1 MGPDV
6 HGFSCQVIL
15 SHGWRLLLL
24 LSLLLAL
31 ALISSCG
38 GGSSSGTNS
47 TSPPDFSVTVSPSSA
62 VVPPGGALLAEVS
75 LNSQSGFTGSVS
87 VSISGLPSGATVAPS
102 SPFTMSG
109 ASQNLIIIVP
119 LSSAE
124 GTFSVA
130 LQASSGTLQHA
141 ASLSLQVQT
150 QAFSAFS
157 LYLNDREL
165 SFAKGASAG
174 TGVGLSLTSGGNNNY
189 EVQFSVSGLPSG
201 VQAAFGSNPFVASQP
216 VTTLNFSAL
225 STASTANYAPVT
237 ITATRTSDGAQAS
250 RQLQLNVTP
259 PVGTLPAI
267 RTDFIRT
274 DGTPAAAV
282 YDAAHSVVYAS
293 NPSFNR
299 VDVVSPVT
307 HQIVKSIPAPNPTGM
322 DLSLDGKHLLVA
334 SNVQQIVSIDT
345 SSLQVT
351 DRTSVTPIVQGGAT
365 YLIPDLLAS
374 TSNGTVLVGMTL
386 NSLPPAYYLEQWDPS
401 TNKFT
406 ALSAPGI
413 TAYINQLVRTGDGQK
428 ALVVDYG
435 TSVNMAVYDA
445 ATNTF
450 SVSGKS
456 PVGEM
461 FGVAASPTSHQFAIV
476 AAGGLVF
483 LDDSLNL
490 LATPAIGGTF
500 WGMTYSPDGSKLYIA
515 VTLSTSASIYP
526 VILTYDTVAFS
537 LVGIAPAFL
546 GSDGSQASPLTAD
559 NTGLL
564 YSSYSHGLALDDA
577 INYQNVL
584 TLPVG
589 PPGPEINWGDEAA
602 LNTALVT
609 NLDPVVYDVLPDV
622 WFGNVRGTNIHFN
635 NPQVSVTAPPSS
647 SVGLVNMKAVMPDGW
662 FTFVPQAFSY
672 GSKILFIGGSAAS
685 SEGGASLA
693 LFGYGLRGHDNSP
706 SVTIGGHAATVTG
719 VATYRFFNFSTA
731 TAAYPFPI
739 DEVMVTVPPGP
750 PGPAD
755 ITIKTSVGTATIP
768 KGFTY
773 LSVSDYSSADTFT
786 YLLYDPKRHW
796 VYLSAGDHIDVF
808 SADTNQFLAPIVPP
822 SLSGARQIRGLAL
835 TPDNA
840 KLLVANFADV
850 SLAII
855 NPDNP
860 ASSSLVKVPVSIVN
874 APGVADVA
882 ATSTG
887 KAFIDGVSGTF
898 SGCANGQLFEVDLTT
913 LAVKLRTDVSVMQVQ
928 GNAMSR
934 STTGDDVLVAGITCG
949 TYLWSSSTGKFGP
962 GVGLYSESSTASGDG
977 YWFASDYI
985 RLDPNMTQRIQ
996 TQLPEFYTSL
1006 LYSLDYAG
1014 EKLNASGSL
1023 LYSPVLKGTG
1033 IVESNGIQITDT
1045 NLGSSL
1051 GQILLSEQISSV
1063 QIPMDFD
1070 EPGNRLFLIT
1080 NRGLT
1085 IVNLANP
1092 PLSIGYL
1099 SPAAGSASGGTTIKI
1114 RGSGFQPGAAV
1125 TIGGVTVPGTFV
1137 DSSTLQVSTPS
1148 GSTGGAR
1155 VSVRNPDGT
1164 SYFIDAGFRYQ

>member
-1 MGPDV
+1 MRHVYRVAG
-6 HGFSCQVIL
+6 
-15 SHGWRLLLL
+15 LLLVL
-24 LSLLLAL
+24 G
-31 ALISSCG
+31 LISSCG
-38 GGSSSGTNS
+38 GGSSSGTNQAP
-47 TSPPDFSVTVSPSSA
+47 PPDFSIAVSPNSA
-62 VVPPGGALLAEVS
+62 VVAPGGALFTQVS
-75 LNSQSGFTGSVS
+75 LNSQNGFTGAVS
-87 VSISGLPSGATVAPS
+87 VSITGLPSGATVAPS

-109 ASQNLIIIVP
+109 TSQNLIINVP
-119 LSSAE
+119 SSSAQ
-124 GTFSVA
+124 GSFAVA
-130 LQASSGTLQHA
+130 LQASSGTLQHS

-150 QAFSAFS
+150 QSFSSFS
-157 LYLNDREL
+157 LYLNDKEL
-165 SFAKGASAG
+165 SFAKGASAA

-201 VQAAFGSNPFVASQP
+201 VQATFGSNPFVASQP
-216 VTTLNFSAL
+216 VTTLTFSAS
-225 STASTANYAPVT
+225 STSSTANYAPIT
-237 ITATRTSDGAQAS
+237 INATRTADGMQAS
-250 RQLQLNVTP
+250 GQLQMNVTP

-274 DGTPAAAV
+274 DGTPPAAV
-282 YDAAHSVVYAS
+282 YDPVHQVVYAS

-299 VDVVSPVT
+299 VDVISTVT
-307 HQIVKSIPAPNPTGM
+307 HQIEKSIPAPNPTGM

-345 SSLQVT
+345 DSLQIT
-351 DRTSVTPIVQGGAT
+351 QRNSVTPIVQGGAT
-365 YLIPDLLAS
+365 YTIPDLLANS
-374 TSNGTVLVGMTL
+374 SNGTVLVGMTL
-386 NSLPPAYYLEQWDPS
+386 NSLPPSYYLEQWDPS
-401 TNKFT
+401 NGKFT

-413 TAYINQLVRTGDGQK
+413 TDINQLVRTGDGQK

-456 PVGEM
+456 PVGEI

-476 AAGGLVF
+476 AAGGLAFV
-483 LDDSLNL
+483 DDNLNL
-490 LATPAIGGTF
+490 LGSPAIGGTF
-500 WGMTYSPDGSKLYIA
+500 WGMTYSPDGSKLYIGL
-515 VTLSTSASIYP
+515 TLSTSASIYP
-526 VILTYDTVAFS
+526 VILTYDTVSFS

-546 GSDGSQASPLTAD
+546 GSDGFQASPLTAD
-559 NTGLL
+559 STGLL
-564 YSSYSHGLALDDA
+564 YGSYSHGLVLDDA
-577 INYQNVL
+577 ANYQDVL

-662 FTFVPQAFSY
+662 FTLVPQAFSY
-672 GSKILFIGGSAAS
+672 GSKILFLGGSAAS

-706 SVTIGGHAATVTG
+706 TVTIGGHAATVTG
-719 VATYRFFNFSTA
+719 VATYRFFNFSTV

-739 DEVMVTVPPGP
+739 DEVMVTVPAGP
-750 PGPAD
+750 PGSAD
-755 ITIKTSVGTATIP
+755 ITIETSVGTATVP

-773 LSVSDYSSADTFT
+773 LSISDYSSADTFT

-822 SLSGARQIRGLAL
+822 SVSGARQIRGLAL
-835 TPDNA
+835 TPDNS

-860 ASSSLVKVPVSIVN
+860 ASSSLVKIPVTIVN
-874 APGVADVA
+874 APGVADVT

-887 KAFIDGVSGTF
+887 KVFIDGVSGTF
-898 SGCANGQLFEVDLTT
+898 SGCANGQLFEVDLAT
-913 LAVKLRTDVSVMQVQ
+913 LAVNLRTDVPVMQVQ

-949 TYLWSSSTGKFGP
+949 TYLWSSSTGMFGP
-962 GVGLYSESSTASGDG
+962 AVGLYSESSAVSGDG

-985 RLDPNMTQRIQ
+985 RLDANMTQRIQ

-1014 EKLNASGSL
+1014 EKFNASGSL

-1114 RGSGFQPGAAV
+1114 RGSGFQPGATV

-1155 VSVRNPDGT
+1155 VSVQNPDGT
-1164 SYFIDAGFRYQ
+1164 SYFLDAGFRYQ